1 MPLDPHHEASD
12 RTARAEALREIAAQ
26 RILLLDGA
34 LGTEIQALAF
44 EEEDFRGSTLA
55 DHGQELKGNNDLL
68 CLTQPDAI
76 AAIHRAYFEAGADIA
91 TTNSFNATRI
101 SQADYGLERLV
112 YDLNRQAAAL
122 ARQTADA
129 VSAETPERPRFV
141 AGVLGPTSSTAS
153 ISPDVADPGY
163 RAVSYDQLVETYD
176 EAARGLIDGG
186 ADILLVETV
195 FDSLNARAALF
206 ALDALFEEQGE
217 RLPVMI
223 SGTITDLSGRT
234 LSGQTPEAFWIS
246 MQHARPFSVG
256 LNCALGPEQL
266 RSHVAELARVAD
278 TLVSAH
284 PNAGLPNAFGGY
296 DLTPEEMARHLGAWA
311 RDGLVNVL
319 GGCCGT
325 TPAHIAA
332 IAEAVAGVS
341 PRLPPSLPPRLRL
354 SGLEPFEMRP

>member
-1 MPLDPHHEASD
+1 MPLDPQPARSD
-12 RTARAEALREIAAQ
+12 RAAALGEAAAR

-34 LGTEIQALAF
+34 LGTEIQALSL
-44 EEEDFRGSTLA
+44 EEADFRGQAFA
-55 DHGQELKGNNDLL
+55 DHAQELKGNNDLL
-68 CLTQPDAI
+68 SLTRPDAI
-76 AAIHRAYFEAGADIA
+76 AGIHRAYFEAGADIA

-101 SQADYGLERLV
+101 SQADYGLEHLV
-112 YDLNRQAAAL
+112 YDLNRQAASL
-122 ARQTADA
+122 ARGVAET
-129 VSAETPERPRFV
+129 VSSETPEKPRFV

-153 ISPDVADPGY
+153 ISPDVADPAY
-163 RAVSYDQLVETYD
+163 RAVTYDLLVETYD
-176 EAARGLIDGG
+176 EAARGLLDGG
-186 ADILLVETV
+186 ADLLLVETV

-206 ALDALFEEQGE
+206 ALDALFEERGA
-217 RLPVMI
+217 RVPIMI

-246 MQHARPFSVG
+246 MQHARPFAIG

-266 RSHVAELARVAD
+266 RGHVGELARVAD

-296 DLTPEEMARHLGAWA
+296 DLTPEEMAGHLGAWA
-311 RDGLVNVL
+311 RDGLVNIL

-332 IAEAVAGVS
+332 LVEAVAGVS